1 MHSLT
6 PERLTL
12 ILAQSEVQS
21 LSVDARK
28 RLEWIAACVID
39 GASVSDVC
47 AKYNIARS
55 TLHRWIKRF
64 NPDDLSTLEEQA
76 HVAHTLRTSTLEQST
91 IDLIR
96 SYRQKSPLM
105 GKEKIRVLLMQE
117 HGIDVSSSSIGRA
130 IEREGLYFAATPLHW
145 KKRVSYKTQT
155 ATPVQ
160 TTDAVRN
167 QKSEIR
173 NTAEE
178 KTEISHLKSDISD
191 SCACFWCSFWKSHSR
206 GIRRSLA
213 LASVAVNIAIAS
225 LYMATAMWESGNSEM
240 LRADITPSTV
250 SSLDGR

>member
-47 AKYNIARS
+47 VRYNIARS

-145 KKRVSYKTQT
+145 KKRTSYQSRVVSHESRAHK
-155 ATPVQ
+155 PI
-160 TTDAVRN
+160 TT
-167 QKSEIR
+167 SEFEYSKLETSR
-173 NTAEE
+173 
-178 KTEISHLKSDISD
+178 SHD
-191 SCACFWCSFWKSHSR
+191 SSELCGCFWCSFWRSHSR
-206 GIRRSLA
+206 SIRRSLA

-225 LYMATAMWESGNSEM
+225 LYMATAMWESGNSNM
-240 LRADITPSTV
+240 IRADITPSTV

>member
-12 ILAQSEVQS
+12 LLAQSEVQS

-28 RLEWIAACVID
+28 RLEWIAACVVD

-47 AKYNIARS
+47 AQHNIARS

-76 HVAHTLRTSTLEQST
+76 HTAHTLRTSTLEEST

-96 SYRQKSPLM
+96 NYRQKSPLM

-155 ATPVQ
+155 PATVVP
-160 TTDAVRN
+160 TTSVETQPITVAQEVAPAVCCCVWCTVR
-167 QKSEIR
+167 
-173 NTAEE
+173 A
-178 KTEISHLKSDISD
+178 SHGK
-191 SCACFWCSFWKSHSR
+191 
-206 GIRRSLA
+206 GIRRSVA
-213 LASVAVNIAIAS
+213 LASVVVNIALIS
-225 LYMATAMWESGNSEM
+225 LYLATALWEQNGLNV
-240 LRADITPSTV
+240 RANLSVHEIHTV
-250 SSLDGR
+250 SNLDASSPNEQ